1 MGIAH
6 TLRTPRPH
14 AKPQVCRAAG
24 ASLEVASIGVM
35 GMATEKQ
42 NLKQIFEDYKYVIEK
57 ESEDVI

>member
-1 MGIAH
+1 M
-6 TLRTPRPH
+6 PRPH

-42 NLKQIFEDYKYVIEK
+42 NLKQIFEDYKYGIEK